1 MKIKDILRM
10 LNYDYYPSDDAL
22 IITWFDKNHTAKFLD
37 QMPDDPD
44 VLTEAWS
51 RIANDIQE
59 ELDHIL
65 EFYNFIHDTAE
76 KLQEAIEEVE
86 KEWSEEDD

>member
-1 MKIKDILRM
+1 MKIDDILRM
-10 LNYDYYPSDDAL
+10 LNYDYYGSEDDI
-22 IITWFDKNHTAKFLD
+22 IITWFDKKHTAKFLD
-37 QMPDDPD
+37 KMPEPD

-76 KLQEAIEEVE
+76 KLKEAVEEVE

>member
-1 MKIKDILRM
+1 MKIEDILRM
-10 LNYDYYPSDDAL
+10 LNYDYYGSVDDI
-22 IITWFDKNHTAKFLD
+22 IITWFDKKHTARFLD
-37 QMPDDPD
+37 QMPEPE

-65 EFYNFIHDTAE
+65 EFYNFVQDAAE
-76 KLQEAIEEVE
+76 KLQEAIDEVE
-86 KEWSEEDD
+86 KEWNEEDE

>member
-1 MKIKDILRM
+1 MKIEDILRM
-10 LNYDYYPSDDAL
+10 LNYDYYGSEDNI
-22 IITWFDKNHTAKFLD
+22 IITWFDKNHTARLLD
-37 QMPDDPD
+37 QMPKPE

-65 EFYNFIHDTAE
+65 EFYNFVHDAAE
-76 KLQEAIEEVE
+76 KLQEAIDEVE

>member
-1 MKIKDILRM
+1 MKIEDILRM
-10 LNYDYYPSDDAL
+10 LNYDYYGSVDDI
-22 IITWFDKNHTAKFLD
+22 IITWFDKKHTAKFLD
-37 QMPDDPD
+37 KMPDDPE

-65 EFYNFIHDTAE
+65 EFYNFVQDAAE
-76 KLQEAIEEVE
+76 KLQEAIDEVE
-86 KEWSEEDD
+86 KEWNEEDE

>member
-1 MKIKDILRM
+1 MKIEDILRM
-10 LNYDYYPSDDAL
+10 LNYDYYPSEDAL

-37 QMPDDPD
+37 KMPDDPD

-65 EFYNFIHDTAE
+65 EFYNFVQDTAE
-76 KLQEAIEEVE
+76 KLQEAIDEVE

>member
-1 MKIKDILRM
+1 MKIEDILRM
-10 LNYDYYPSDDAL
+10 LNYDYYGSVDDI

-37 QMPDDPD
+37 KMPDDPD

-65 EFYNFIHDTAE
+65 EFYNFVQDAAE
-76 KLQEAIEEVE
+76 KLQEAIDEVE
-86 KEWSEEDD
+86 KEWNEEDE

>member
-1 MKIKDILRM
+1 M
-10 LNYDYYPSDDAL
+10 LNYDYYGSVDDI
-22 IITWFDKNHTAKFLD
+22 IITWFDKKHTARFLD
-37 QMPDDPD
+37 QMPEPE

-65 EFYNFIHDTAE
+65 EFYNFVQDAAE
-76 KLQEAIEEVE
+76 KLQEAIDEVE
-86 KEWSEEDD
+86 KEWNEEDE

>member
-1 MKIKDILRM
+1 MKIEDILRM
-10 LNYDYYPSDDAL
+10 LNYDYYGSVDDI
-22 IITWFDKNHTAKFLD
+22 IITWFDKKHTAKFLD
-37 QMPDDPD
+37 QMPEPE

-65 EFYNFIHDTAE
+65 EFYNFVQDAAE
-76 KLQEAIEEVE
+76 KLQEAIDEVE
-86 KEWSEEDD
+86 KEWNEEDE